1 MGMLLAF
8 LLPSVAFVGGCFF
21 VAVFAA
27 YCLLVVAL
35 PKAATAVTACI
46 TSTVKRVVVGRVRVE
61 SVYRVILLKSSFVS
75 ILFDSETIGK
85 LKLKRMAHE

>member
-21 VAVFAA
+21 VLAFRVG
-27 YCLLVVAL
+27 CCLVVAL
-35 PKAATAVTACI
+35 LKAAIAETTCFN
-46 TSTVKRVVVGRVRVE
+46 STVKRVVVGRVRVE

-75 ILFDSETIGK
+75 ILFDSETIEK
-85 LKLKRMAHE
+85 